1 MISRQFLITVAD
13 HLNEEEFKEIIVS
26 CVNSAVCKLCRREN
40 TKLFLKGDRCF
51 TDKCAFERR
60 PYPPGQ
66 HGQSRLKFSEFALQL
81 REKQKAKR
89 YYGMGERQFRRYFSL
104 AERSKDV
111 TGTALFKLLETR
123 LDNVVYT
130 LGFASSRREARQL
143 VKHNHILLN
152 GIRANIPSLIV
163 KKGDVVEVKQKSREN
178 NKVMAAIQAVA
189 RRTVP
194 SWLEADHGA
203 FKGVMKD
210 APTREEVS
218 LPVEET
224 MIVEYYSR

>member
-1 MISRQFLITVAD
+1 MGCIT
-13 HLNEEEFKEIIVS
+13 
-26 CVNSAVCKLCRREN
+26 NSVCKQCRREN

-89 YYGMGERQFRRYFSL
+89 YFGIVEQQFRRYF
-104 AERSKDV
+104 ERADRAQDV
-111 TGTALFKLLETR
+111 TGTALLRLLETR

-130 LGFASSRREARQL
+130 LGFGASRRESRQL
-143 VKHNHILLN
+143 VAHNHVLVNGKVLN
-152 GIRANIPSLIV
+152 IASYNV
-163 KKGDVVEVKQKSREN
+163 QKGDVIEVREKSRQM
-178 NKVMAAIQAVA
+178 NKVMAAVQGVN
-189 RRTVP
+189 RRVIP
-194 SWLEADHGA
+194 SWLEVDHGT
-203 FKGVMKD
+203 FKGTIKD
-210 APTREEVS
+210 LPSRDEIQV
-218 LPVEET
+218 PVEEN

>member
-1 MISRQFLITVAD
+1 M
-13 HLNEEEFKEIIVS
+13 S
-26 CVNSAVCKLCRREN
+26 CVNSSVCKMCRREN

-51 TDKCAFERR
+51 TDKCSFERR

-89 YYGMGERQFRRYFSL
+89 YYGLSEKQFRRYFHL
-104 AERSKDV
+104 ADQSKEI
-111 TGTALFKLLETR
+111 TGTGLLKFLEMR

-143 VKHNHILLN
+143 ISHKHFTVN
-152 GIRANIPSLIV
+152 GKRVNVPSFIV
-163 KKGDVVEVKQKSREN
+163 SKGDVVAVAEKSKEM
-178 NKVMAAIQAVA
+178 NKVALGIQSVS
-189 RRTVP
+189 RRTMP
-194 SWLEADHGA
+194 SWLEADHA
-203 FKGVMKD
+203 AYKGIVKD
-210 APTREEVS
+210 SPSRDEIS
-218 LPVEET
+218 LAVEES